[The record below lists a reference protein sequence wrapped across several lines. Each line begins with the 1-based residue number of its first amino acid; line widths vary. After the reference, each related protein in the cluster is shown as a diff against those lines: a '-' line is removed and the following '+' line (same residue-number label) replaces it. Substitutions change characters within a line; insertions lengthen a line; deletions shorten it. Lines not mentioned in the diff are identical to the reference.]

1 MLDTPTHRDPAAAQ
15 AEAARLR
22 AAAESV
28 AQLQQRLDAR
38 VDALPFQ
45 GPAALRFR
53 TAMAERSQR
62 ARRLAA
68 ELQDMADRTLQVS
81 R

>member
-1 MLDTPTHRDPAAAQ
+1 MLDAPTHRDPAAAQ
-15 AEAARLR
+15 AQAARLR
-22 AAAESV
+22 TAAESV
-28 AQLQQRLDAR
+28 AHLQQRLDAR
-38 VDALPFQ
+38 VDALPFE

-53 TAMAERSQR
+53 TAMSERSQR

-68 ELQDMADRTLQVS
+68 ELQDMADRTVHAH